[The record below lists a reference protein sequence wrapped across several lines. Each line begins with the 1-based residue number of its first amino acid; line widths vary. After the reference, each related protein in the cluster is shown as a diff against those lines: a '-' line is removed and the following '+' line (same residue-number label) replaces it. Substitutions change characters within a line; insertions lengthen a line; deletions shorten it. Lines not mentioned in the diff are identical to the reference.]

1 MFGWNNI
8 EGGGACP
15 HKKMTEQT
23 MPTIQIK
30 DASDYVGQ
38 RVKIG
43 AWLRQKRGS
52 GKMVFLQLRDGSG
65 FFQGVVAKADVS
77 EEVFETAKEL
87 KQETSMYVYGV
98 IHEDARSAFGYEMK
112 VDHIDIIGESHDYP
126 ITPKEHGTE
135 FLFDERHLYLR
146 HLKPYAT
153 LKIRN
158 TIIAATYEFFNK
170 EGFIKL
176 DAPLLTGSAP
186 EGTTELF
193 ETDYFGQDAYLS
205 QTGQLY
211 AEAGA
216 MAFSKVFTFG
226 PAFRAEKSKTRRH
239 LTEFWMIEPEM
250 AFYDQDASMA
260 LQERYVA
267 FLIEKVLEQNDQE
280 LDMLGRDKEL
290 LRSYTQLPFPRV
302 SYDDAIT
309 LLQDNGF
316 DVEWGVDF
324 GSPEETFLANHFSK
338 PVFIVNFPK
347 AIKAFYMKRHPER
360 EDVVISA
367 DLLAPEGYG
376 EIIGGSERDTDY
388 DYLKQRIE
396 EDGLGLEEYS
406 WYLDLRKYGSV
417 PHSGFGLGLER
428 MVTFVTGEEHIR
440 EAIPFPRMT
449 HRLRP

>member
-1 MFGWNNI
+1 MSETTI
-8 EGGGACP
+8 
-15 HKKMTEQT
+15 
-23 MPTIQIK
+23 PTIQIV
-30 DASDYVGQ
+30 DAPKYVGQ
-38 RVKIG
+38 TVKIG

-52 GKMVFLQLRDGSG
+52 GKMAFLQLRDGTA
-65 FFQGVVAKADVS
+65 FFQGVVAKTDVS
-77 EEVFETAKEL
+77 EELFNLAKDL
-87 KQETSMYVYGV
+87 KQETSLYVTGE
-98 IHEDARSAFGYEMK
+98 IHADDRSSFGYEISITGLE
-112 VDHIDIIGESHDYP
+112 VIGESHDYP

-146 HLKPYAT
+146 HIKPFAT

-158 TIIAATYEFFNK
+158 TLIAATYEFFNQ

-186 EGTTELF
+186 EGTTDLF
-193 ETDYFGQDAYLS
+193 ETDYFGQSAYLS

-216 MAFSKVFTFG
+216 MAFSRVFTFG

-250 AFYDQDASMA
+250 AFMHQEESLE

-267 FLIEKVLEQNDQE
+267 FLIEKVLERNDQE
-280 LDMLGRDKEL
+280 LDLLNRDKDL

-302 SYDDAIT
+302 SYDDAIK
-309 LLQDNGF
+309 LLQENDF

-324 GSPEETFLANHFSK
+324 GSPEETFLANHFHK

-347 AIKAFYMKRHPER
+347 AIKAFYMKRHPDR
-360 EDVVISA
+360 DDVVISA

-388 DYLKQRIE
+388 DYLKAQIE
-396 EDGLGLEEYS
+396 KEGLDMDEYG
-406 WYLDLRKYGSV
+406 WYLDLREYGSV

>member
-1 MFGWNNI
+1 MLSNMSEASI
-8 EGGGACP
+8 
-15 HKKMTEQT
+15 
-23 MPTIQIK
+23 PTIKII
-30 DASDYVGQ
+30 DAKNYVGQ
-38 RVKIG
+38 TVKIG
-43 AWLRQKRGS
+43 VWLRQKRGS
-52 GKMVFLQLRDGSG
+52 GKIAFLQLRDGTA
-65 FFQGVVAKADVS
+65 FFQGVVVKANVS
-77 EEVFETAKEL
+77 PEVFETAKEL
-87 KQETSMYVYGV
+87 KQETSMYVTGE
-98 IHEDARSAFGYEMK
+98 IHADDRSSFGYEMA
-112 VDHIDIIGESHDYP
+112 VQDIQVIGESHDYP

-146 HLKPYAT
+146 HLKPFAT
-153 LKIRN
+153 LRIRN
-158 TIIAATYEFFNK
+158 TLIAATYEFFNN

-186 EGTTELF
+186 EGTTDLF
-193 ETDYFGQDAYLS
+193 ETDYFDHQAYLS

-216 MAFSKVFTFG
+216 MAFGKVFTFG

-250 AFYDQDASMA
+250 AFMHQDESLE

-267 FLIEKVLEQNDQE
+267 FLIEKVLERNDQE
-280 LDMLGRDKEL
+280 LDILKRDKEL
-290 LRSYTQLPFPRV
+290 LRSYTKLPFPRV
-302 SYDDAIT
+302 SYDDAIK
-309 LLQDNGF
+309 LLQDNDF
-316 DVEWGVDF
+316 DVKWGVDF

-338 PVFIVNFPK
+338 PVFITNFPK
-347 AIKAFYMKRHPER
+347 AIKAFYMKRDPKR
-360 EDVVISA
+360 DDIVISA

-388 DYLKQRIE
+388 DYLKSRIE
-396 EDGLGLEEYS
+396 EQGLSMDDYG

-428 MVTFVTGEEHIR
+428 MVTFVTGEDHIR